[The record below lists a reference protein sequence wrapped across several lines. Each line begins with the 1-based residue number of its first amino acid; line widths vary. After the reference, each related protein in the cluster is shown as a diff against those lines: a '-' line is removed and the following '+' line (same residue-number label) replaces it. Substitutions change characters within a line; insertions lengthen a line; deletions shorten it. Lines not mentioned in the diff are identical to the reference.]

1 MSRALYEAVKS
12 GRVKLTDLNDAGKQA
27 LREYMGIKVE
37 PPDLSSY
44 SGGMGDLR
52 KIESDEAAEKQKQ
65 ADLMRQQLSLAS
77 TLNPMPYVDRAY
89 EKAKR
94 QEMAARPQVLT
105 AKPPEM
111 KNPFLR
117 AFDIGADA
125 LVRDATL
132 GLSDKIERG
141 LDKLL
146 PGTKVPQTTPR
157 TGFEKGV
164 ATAGELGG
172 ALLPIGATFKL
183 AELGTRTVGR
193 ALPKVASRIPEKV
206 ARLGNVGIAGGA
218 YEGSRAAIEGEPL
231 PEVAKSAAEGAVL
244 WPAMDLGLGL
254 AAKGISKG
262 AQYAGRKLLPDV
274 KMGDVTAGRDL
285 PMELPRAEPRR
296 IPVRSELPR
305 GESLVPKLPEVKP
318 AEPPALSL
326 DAQRGAPTK
335 KGINIPIDE
344 RSFEEVANPKV
355 KAYSWENPEL
365 KPFIQGEAKRLLNEL
380 SYTVKGE
387 KVFIR
392 DQEGYLSGVSGQKRI
407 TDPAIA
413 RIKDELGVTYAE
425 IREALER
432 LIHNQGLEN
441 QALAKKIE
449 LVIDDNLSAGYRSV
463 DGREVPANDMYLSAK
478 KFIGDL
484 EKSVQEEAVASKLLP
499 KLPKGMGAR
508 SFEIPGKQSD
518 VQGFK
523 TRSFATTAMESEK
536 VKPNVKSGILQE
548 TQYPG
553 GQGTYKTRSLE
564 ETDFMGREIVEA
576 NPANALNRALSET
589 EDYDLITSIGVNL
602 AEHFQRV
609 GTYEADAMATDVL
622 LTLAEKLT
630 SMGRGINAAKLLT
643 KTPEGAVVKGGRI
656 VKKSQEE
663 IFKKNPKLKAEH
675 EAKTKEVADAMGKAN
690 RETVEEVLKQTPEL
704 TTKKVKPKDPD
715 DQLAKKINDYLVE
728 PEPAVLTPEALEKK
742 QIREIINSLFN
753 IAKEVLPEQEARAA
767 AKDPMELIYKM
778 LRDKNKAAEIWEKA
792 KSTIKQLRILDPELG
807 IQNLDDFLN
816 FYIGTPYAMRQL
828 EKGINAKLKG
838 WGVNLSDAIA
848 SQNVGKLKG
857 RLVEELSRGNRQLGQ
872 EIDQAINLMVGRQ
885 RDKLESS
892 LAKKIMD
899 MTKSKSPKEASPAQE
914 MTRLLLQKVRELMP
928 KTKATPKTALELFEK
943 AMQSDVE
950 KKAYADIWAGI
961 KRELDS
967 QAASLGKE
975 RGYDDPIIQA
985 LDQFFNLPL
994 KNEFPSKMV
1003 ESVVKQG
1010 IKDQGIDLASLVRQ
1024 YYTKSET
1031 AKVNLVDWLVRNTS
1045 LSPEEVRR
1053 VIGPFQ
1059 EKFNQLASTKKEQ
1072 ILNQIF
1078 KERAKPQQKAI
1089 NQRIIEWSNLG
1100 ALDTAAYRRL
1110 VAEKLKLP
1118 VLTDADAKALREIAG
1133 RVQKTKGREQD
1144 IAIGQLEAKLA
1155 SLTAPTKG
1163 KTVSTIQTMAQLL
1176 NPKTAIRNLG
1186 GNFSF
1191 GLLENVS
1198 DVVGTSIDLPL
1209 SLLTKQRSKVLPSLP
1224 TQLKGGKAGFKLGL
1238 EDALLGIDTSAMK
1251 GTKFDLP
1258 SGRVFRGKVMG
1269 GLEKALNIEL
1279 RATDRAFYQAA
1290 YDESLRQQMKAAGK
1304 DVADEA
1310 MHEIAHHDALY
1321 RTFQDENALS
1331 NLFVG
1336 LKRLLNKPTGGDFGL
1351 GDFVLKYPKTP
1362 ANLLARGLEYSP
1374 AGFFK
1379 VIAES
1384 SKPLMGRGFNQ
1395 KAFVEAFS
1403 RSLVGTAG
1411 LVGTGALL
1419 HKVGIITG
1427 KPHPDFDIAELH
1439 REVGFGEYRLNVD
1452 ALKRFMMGG
1461 FNPNDAK
1468 PQKGDRIVS
1477 YDWNQPSAIS
1487 LAMGAD
1493 IDANRGQAKGI
1504 TGTLMKSVGDIPS
1517 ELLNAVFT
1525 GINTMAEQ
1533 PVMQGVQTLVSG
1545 GEQDAARGILKTM
1558 AGVPSSFI
1566 PTVLS
1571 QIKQLVDNQRRET
1584 YDPNIVQESLNRAAN
1599 KIPGMAGKLP
1609 QKYGV
1614 LGQPLETYQ
1623 GGTNQWW
1630 NVFLNPAF
1638 VSKYTPS
1645 PEAQLAIDVFIN
1657 TGETS
1662 QVPRVVDKY
1671 FMVGGKKVTLSGAER
1686 SELQRIVGE
1695 ETQKGFAKINP
1706 GLTEQAR
1713 LKAMGDVLTKAGQKG
1728 RKAILD
1734 GRGIRSSITNQGL
1747 KATKQDLSLLP

>member
-1 MSRALYEAVKS
+1 MGWADYYIQKD
-12 GRVKLTDLNDAGKQA
+12 KLNKGQSHPLPPP
-27 LREYMGIKVE
+27 KV
-37 PPDLSSY
+37 
-44 SGGMGDLR
+44 GMGDVR
-52 KIESDEAAEKQKQ
+52 A
-65 ADLMRQQLSLAS
+65 
-77 TLNPMPYVDRAY
+77 VDRI
-89 EKAKR
+89 EPR
-94 QEMAARPQVLT
+94 VGTSRTWELPQMHEGH
-105 AKPPEM
+105 PID
-111 KNPFLR
+111 R

-125 LVRDATL
+125 IVRGATL

-141 LDKLL
+141 IEKLI
-146 PGTKVPQTTPR
+146 PGPPTPR
-157 TGFEKGV
+157 TTPQTGFERGV
-164 ATAGELGG
+164 SGVGEFVG
-172 ALLPIGATFKL
+172 AALPISSGVKL
-183 AELGTRTVGR
+183 LGK
-193 ALPKVASRIPEKV
+193 ALPRVPALVRTSI
-206 ARLGNVGIAGGA
+206 LGAG
-218 YEGSRAAIEGEPL
+218 YEGGKAAIEGKPL
-231 PEVAKSAAEGAVL
+231 PEIGKEAATGAVM
-244 WPAMDLGLGL
+244 WPAMEAGLGL
-254 AAKGISKG
+254 AARGVK
-262 AQYAGRKLLPDV
+262 AGVGKLLPDV
-274 KMGDVTAGRDL
+274 KPFDVTVGRGEL
-285 PMELPRAEPRR
+285 PKMETPAIELPKPEPRRIKVRSEPAKPPEVELPRAE
-296 IPVRSELPR
+296 LPAA
-305 GESLVPKLPEVKP
+305 SKLPE
-318 AEPPALSL
+318 
-326 DAQRGAPTK
+326 
-335 KGINIPIDE
+335 
-344 RSFEEVANPKV
+344 
-355 KAYSWENPEL
+355 
-365 KPFIQGEAKRLLNEL
+365 
-380 SYTVKGE
+380 
-387 KVFIR
+387 
-392 DQEGYLSGVSGQKRI
+392 
-407 TDPAIA
+407 
-413 RIKDELGVTYAE
+413 
-425 IREALER
+425 
-432 LIHNQGLEN
+432 
-441 QALAKKIE
+441 
-449 LVIDDNLSAGYRSV
+449 
-463 DGREVPANDMYLSAK
+463 
-478 KFIGDL
+478 
-484 EKSVQEEAVASKLLP
+484 
-499 KLPKGMGAR
+499 GMGAR
-508 SFEIPGKQSD
+508 SLEVPGKQSD
-518 VQGFK
+518 VGEGFK
-523 TRSFATTAMESEK
+523 TRSFGTTAMESLL
-536 VKPNVKSGILQE
+536 VKSEVKAGVLQE
-548 TQYPG
+548 SQYPG
-553 GQGTYKTRSLE
+553 GRGTYRSRSLE
-564 ETDFMGREIVEA
+564 ETDFMGRQIVEA
-576 NPANALNRALSET
+576 DPTNALNRALNET

-602 AEHFQRV
+602 AEHYQRA

-643 KTPEGAVVKGGRI
+643 RTPEGAVVKGGRI
-656 VKKSQEE
+656 VNKSQEE

-728 PEPAVLTPEALEKK
+728 PEPVEMTAEALEKK
-742 QIREIINSLFN
+742 QVREIVNSLFN
-753 IAKEVLPEQEARAA
+753 VAKEMLPEQEVRAA

-792 KSTIKQLRILDPELG
+792 KSTIKQLRSIDPELG
-807 IQNLDDFLN
+807 IQSLDDFLN
-816 FYIGTPYAMRQL
+816 YYIGTPYAMRQL
-828 EKGINAKLKG
+828 EKGINSKLKE

-848 SQNVGKLKG
+848 SQSVGKLKG
-857 RLVEELSRGNRQLGQ
+857 RLVNELSKGNRQLGQ
-872 EIDQAINLMVGRQ
+872 EIEQTINLMVGRQ
-885 RDKLESS
+885 RDKIESS

-899 MTKSKSPKEASPAQE
+899 MTKSKSPKEATPAQE

-950 KKAYADIWAGI
+950 KKAYADIWAGM

-967 QAASLGKE
+967 QAAAMGKRLGYE
-975 RGYDDPIIQA
+975 DPIIQA

-1110 VAEKLKLP
+1110 VAEKLGLP
-1118 VLTDADAKALREIAG
+1118 VLTDVDAKALREIAE
-1133 RVQKTKGREQD
+1133 RVQKTKGREQGV
-1144 IAIGQLEAKLA
+1144 AIGQLEAKLA

-1427 KPHPDFDIAELH
+1427 KPHPDFDIAELQ
-1439 REVGFGEYRLNVD
+1439 REVGFGEYRLNTD
-1452 ALKRFMMGG
+1452 ALKRFMLGG
-1461 FNPNDAK
+1461 FNPENAK
-1468 PQKGDRIVS
+1468 PQKGDKIIS
-1477 YDWNQPSAIS
+1477 YDWNQPAAIS

-1545 GEQDAARGILKTM
+1545 GEQDAARGILKTL

-1571 QIKQLVDNQRRET
+1571 QVKQLIDNQRRET

-1599 KIPGMAGKLP
+1599 KMPVMAGKLP

-1623 GGTNQWW
+1623 VGTNQWW

-1638 VSKYTPS
+1638 VSKYAPS
-1645 PEAQLAIDVFIN
+1645 PEAQLAIDVFMN

-1671 FMVGGKKVTLSGAER
+1671 FMVGGKKVTLTGAER
-1686 SELQRIVGE
+1686 AELQRIVGE
-1695 ETQKGFAKINP
+1695 ETQKGFSKINP
-1706 GLTEQAR
+1706 ELDDQAK
-1713 LKAMGDVLTKAGQKG
+1713 LKKMGDALTKAGQKG
-1728 RKAILD
+1728 RQAILQ
-1734 GRGIRSSITNQGL
+1734 GRGIRSNITSQGL
-1747 KATKQDLSLLP
+1747 KANKQDLSLLP